1 MSYCA
6 MLAFKSPSTILSR
19 SNVFPLSE
27 GLVTE
32 LRFQKMYVGIT
43 EINNE
48 CKMLIYED
56 INQYLF
62 NYQSSKFI
70 ECNRTS
76 MEWVL
81 ANYPELIADETIVQ
95 QRIKPGILSL
105 KSKGNA
111 LIKRFFISDGT
122 LLGWYRQCGI
132 ILQSKDVDFSML
144 WTEYDKQIHN
154 TFLGNKDLYLFTEYG
169 LVLL

>member
-1 MSYCA
+1 MQLNRQYLQLHNYC
-6 MLAFKSPSTILSR
+6 
-19 SNVFPLSE
+19 
-27 GLVTE
+27 
-32 LRFQKMYVGIT
+32 VGIT

-62 NYQSSKFI
+62 NYQSSKLI

-111 LIKRFFISDGT
+111 LRKRFFISDGT
-122 LLGWYRQCGI
+122 LLVGVNSPFGQLATLTIWLHSPFGY
-132 ILQSKDVDFSML
+132 
-144 WTEYDKQIHN
+144 TELA
-154 TFLGNKDLYLFTEYG
+154 TL
-169 LVLL
+169 